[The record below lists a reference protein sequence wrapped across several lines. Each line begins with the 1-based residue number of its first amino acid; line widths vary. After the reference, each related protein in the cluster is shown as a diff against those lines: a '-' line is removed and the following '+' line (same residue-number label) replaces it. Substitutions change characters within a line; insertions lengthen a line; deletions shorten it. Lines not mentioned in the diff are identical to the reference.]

1 LEATSFLT
9 VAVGIGNNVDTE
21 KGRAELR
28 SIATGKG
35 NENVYMVHD
44 FDALK
49 GITVDIMK
57 DVCDNILDYV
67 PSPTTCN
74 TMPTTPTPEPT
85 TTPTPEPT
93 TTPTPEP
100 TTPTPT
106 LKPPVCVGE
115 TTDVFF
121 VVDISKSINNK
132 KELPQERLAVRKM
145 FEYIDIGK
153 DASRVGLIKYHRE
166 VETEFEMD
174 TYKTHKQLEDH
185 DLLTRGKIK
194 GGTRTDLAM
203 HLMMQKFKDDKKANR
218 KQVCILL
225 TDGKATASK
234 KEMNNM
240 TSTLENTDIKTIA
253 VGIGGDADKNELR
266 SIATGSGDEC
276 VFLANDFEDLQ
287 EIAGLIVSETCK

>member
-9 VAVGIGNNVDTE
+9 VAVGIGNNVDND

-35 NENVYMVHD
+35 DENVHMVLD
-44 FDALK
+44 YEALK

-57 DVCDNILDYV
+57 GVCDTIIDYV

-74 TMPTTPTPEPT
+74 TM
-85 TTPTPEPT
+85 
-93 TTPTPEP
+93 PTPEP